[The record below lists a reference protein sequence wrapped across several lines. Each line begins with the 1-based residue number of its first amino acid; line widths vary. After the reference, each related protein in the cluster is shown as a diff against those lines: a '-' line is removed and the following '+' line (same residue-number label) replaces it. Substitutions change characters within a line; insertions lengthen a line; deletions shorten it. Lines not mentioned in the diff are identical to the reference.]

1 MKASIQFAVAAGLSL
16 FCVSAIMFLYH
27 DQFWWPVDEG
37 VYAYVAQRAN
47 AGDILHRDLIDLHS
61 GYGNALNALAFRM
74 FGEDLLSLRYPL
86 VAVALLQSLIA
97 FILLRKHGAFAAFAG
112 AVSVSA
118 FSFVQFPN
126 PSANWHALGAF
137 FCLCLCL
144 EALIKGSA
152 MRLVMAGLIVGVC
165 FFTRQLSGVF
175 LALGLICVLLSEAPT
190 DKSGPRAPALLIG
203 GISFVGL
210 LTYLGSKHDIFGML
224 WGGVFPLGLLAL
236 TMLRARI
243 RWSFVGR
250 TSALILA
257 GFVIS
262 ALPLTVSALWQGSF
276 TYWIS
281 DILFTALLINGQD
294 FISQASFLTL
304 LQLSAYYVILGGAII
319 PVVSGVAWIC
329 LVLSVPLVGAA
340 TIKRFRQEKT
350 LPPVAILAV
359 FWAIGALHYQIPIY
373 LLFVLPAVA
382 LGVLSMQPNR
392 AVAIGI
398 LSLSGWALAFQAGQ
412 PLDRGLHGTVSGE
425 RSPENVQSNLPRV
438 SLRIQA
444 TDAEQFRELLEAIE
458 AAAKPGEPLMT
469 IPMEPELNFMTGR
482 KSPVRYYGTPLGLRV
497 FSDVEQ
503 TIATLDAV
511 APLVVV
517 HRRQDKYLTPLSQK
531 LLSHVQQRSG
541 PPVVVGLF
549 DLYRYPATEA
559 AAMSKPE
566 Q

>member
-1 MKASIQFAVAAGLSL
+1 MKASIQLAVAAGLSL
-16 FCVSAIMFLYH
+16 FCVSAIMILYH

-47 AGDILHRDLIDLHS
+47 AGDILHRDLIDLHG
-61 GYGNALNALAFRM
+61 GYGNALNALAFRL

-97 FILLRKHGAFAAFAG
+97 FILLRKHGALAAFAG
-112 AVSVSA
+112 AVSISA

-152 MRLVMAGLIVGVC
+152 MRLILAGLIVGVC

-175 LALGLICVLLSEAPT
+175 LALGLICVLLLEAPT
-190 DKSGPRAPALLIG
+190 DKSGPRVPALLIG
-203 GISFVGL
+203 GISFMGL

-224 WGGVFPLGLLAL
+224 WGGVFPLGLLAI

-250 TSALILA
+250 TSALILT

-262 ALPLTVSALWQGSF
+262 ALPLTVSAVWQGSF

-304 LQLSAYYVILGGAII
+304 LQLSAFYVILGGAII

-329 LVLSVPLVGAA
+329 LVLSVPLLGAA
-340 TIKRFRQEKT
+340 TINMFRQGRS
-350 LPPVAILAV
+350 LPPAAILAV

-382 LGVLSMQPNR
+382 LGILSLQPNP
-392 AVAIGI
+392 AFAISL

-412 PLDRGLHGTVSGE
+412 PLDRGLHGMVAGV

-458 AAAKPGEPLMT
+458 AAAKPGDPLMT

-503 TIATLDAV
+503 TIASLDAV

-549 DLYRYPATEA
+549 DLYRYSATEA
-559 AAMSKPE
+559 APTSEPE